1 MQADAISPGQTV
13 VVIDDVIATG
23 AYCYLIKQIQHDGF
37 LTLTISS
44 LLLQISRA
52 F

>member
-23 AYCYLIKQIQHDGF
+23 EFYYHLK
-37 LTLTISS
+37 
-44 LLLQISRA
+44 LQQM
-52 F
+52 

>member
-23 AYCYLIKQIQHDGF
+23 AYYLNFNKYNTTGC
-37 LTLTISS
+37 
-44 LLLQISRA
+44 
-52 F
+52 